1 VISNVLGLRTYFDDV
16 VLDPVL
22 PRRADG
28 LTFDFEFEG
37 RPVRY
42 LYHVA
47 GDGFSPRQV
56 HVNGRRLPGGRYADN
71 PYRSGGM
78 LISKRAFGEALDR
91 DENLVEIFI

>member
-1 VISNVLGLRTYFDDV
+1 M
-16 VLDPVL
+16 

-28 LTFDFEFEG
+28 LTFDFEYEG

-47 GDGFSPRQV
+47 GDGFSPREV
-56 HVNGRRLPGGRYADN
+56 RVNGRPLPGGRYADN
-71 PYRSGGM
+71 PYRPGGM